1 MSQVARPSYPFTL
14 IVVPIL
20 PIPLV
25 EIVVLVLL
33 GMLVAPIVFVASG
46 GISRKRKLA
55 ELAHR
60 AQRAERARRSIRTEL
75 AQLAK
80 RAQFTHFCTTINRY
94 VDGGHDVPGVTGVP
108 AVHGVAKLIDGPIF
122 DLPGHSQRY
131 LLFGGVFLA
140 VATKV
145 YKIPHDSLL
154 GHVRAHGKIY
164 ASSRPSSASLALQAS
179 RGKPSD
185 SNICSTTHSAIK

>member
-33 GMLVAPIVFVASG
+33 GMLVSPIAELARARSVRYARSLGMIVVLVASG
-46 GISRKRKLA
+46 GICKKEEIGRTGTPSTASRTSTTIYTNGIGTIGKT
-55 ELAHR
+55 
-60 AQRAERARRSIRTEL
+60 STIYT
-75 AQLAK
+75 
-80 RAQFTHFCTTINRY
+80 FCTTINRY

-108 AVHGVAKLIDGPIF
+108 AFHGVAKLIDGPIF
-122 DLPGHSQRY
+122 DLPGHSQKY
-131 LLFGGVFLA
+131 LFVGGVFLA

-145 YKIPHDSLL
+145 YKIQHDSLL
-154 GHVRAHGKIY
+154 GH
-164 ASSRPSSASLALQAS
+164 
-179 RGKPSD
+179 
-185 SNICSTTHSAIK
+185 

>member
-1 MSQVARPSYPFTL
+1 MSQVARPGYPFTL

-46 GISRKRKLA
+46 GICKKEEIGRTGTPSTASRTSTTIYTNGIGTIGKT
-55 ELAHR
+55 
-60 AQRAERARRSIRTEL
+60 STIYT
-75 AQLAK
+75 
-80 RAQFTHFCTTINRY
+80 FCTTINRY

-108 AVHGVAKLIDGPIF
+108 AFHGVAKLIDGPIF
-122 DLPGHSQRY
+122 DLPGHSQKY
-131 LLFGGVFLA
+131 LFVGGVFLA

-145 YKIPHDSLL
+145 YKIQHDSLL
-154 GHVRAHGKIY
+154 GH
-164 ASSRPSSASLALQAS
+164 
-179 RGKPSD
+179 
-185 SNICSTTHSAIK
+185 